1 MHFVVKLVD
10 GNPATGF
17 PGTTGLASEKIPN
30 RRVRAGV
37 HQTLVARFKKRRPT
51 APVQGTISAVVIS
64 RVTGNQAVLSSGLG
78 RRAIPDRTPGSSSPN
93 CLLCSRGGNG
103 CRPDSRFHSSL

>member
-37 HQTLVARFKKRRPT
+37 RETLVARFKKRRPT

-64 RVTGNQAVLSSGLG
+64 RVAGESSGFKLRVG
-78 RRAIPDRTPGSSSPN
+78 TTSDP
-93 CLLCSRGGNG
+93 
-103 CRPDSRFHSSL
+103 